1 MVAPVCIRAM
11 TVECIG
17 MERYVGTR
25 ILFTGETISCTCM
38 REIVRT
44 VQNRKTAAKMDSLD
58 MGAIA

>member
-1 MVAPVCIRAM
+1 M

-38 REIVRT
+38 RETVRT

-58 MGAIA
+58 MGASA